1 MFPADPLSTGRQRRE
16 GRRQGRGRRPAL
28 PDRGPAPPGPAWTTE
43 PACPGPDPARHRG
56 PIRSGRHR
64 TKVSFLGRHLG
75 LTQGCTLAS
84 ALLGRSFV
92 PWGWTASLSGDGGG
106 GVHVGTRGEQ
116 GGGDLKWAR
125 SLWDCEVAFPARAP
139 SGRPASWRD
148 PPASLLSS
156 LFNNGA
162 AARGQAAPGLP
173 RAPVSLHVHEAAT
186 RAGRGG
192 HKAKASPCVPFGQ
205 KSPLPGTS
213 LHSSVRKG

>member
-16 GRRQGRGRRPAL
+16 GRRPGRGRRPAL
-28 PDRGPAPPGPAWTTE
+28 PDRGPAPPGPAWMTE
-43 PACPGPDPARHRG
+43 PACPGPDPAGHRG

-92 PWGWTASLSGDGGG
+92 PWGWTASVSGDGGG

-148 PPASLLSS
+148 PPPRAFCPHSLIM
-156 LFNNGA
+156 A
-162 AARGQAAPGLP
+162 PPPAARPLP
-173 RAPVSLHVHEAAT
+173 AFREHRCPCMFT
-186 RAGRGG
+186 RQPRGRGG
-192 HKAKASPCVPFGQ
+192 AGTKPGRPRACPSGRNHPSPGPPFT
-205 KSPLPGTS
+205 PP
-213 LHSSVRKG
+213 